1 MALAYLNTLGDET
14 ESRPLLLNDQ
24 ELDHLAETFAGG
36 PLEFDRP
43 WAPYEPLHS
52 RSIDCVLE
60 IKGGL
65 ASEYADSWA
74 RASARFTETLEGGR
88 VRLGDGVQIVREWIG
103 EVRRLL
109 RAMGELAYLPA
120 PEGAFPTPSHPEPS
134 PLPSPSAVLS
144 VRHAKQG
151 DDGTMAAMTV

>member
-1 MALAYLNTLGDET
+1 MALAYLNALGDET

-24 ELDHLAETFAGG
+24 ELDHLAETFEGG

-88 VRLGDGVQIVREWIG
+88 VRLGDGVQIVREWIAKCVDSCG
-103 EVRRLL
+103 RWASLHTCQLLKTRSRRH
-109 RAMGELAYLPA
+109 RTRSRHRCRLPQ
-120 PEGAFPTPSHPEPS
+120 PSCPCGMPS
-134 PLPSPSAVLS
+134 KATT
-144 VRHAKQG
+144 A
-151 DDGTMAAMTV
+151 